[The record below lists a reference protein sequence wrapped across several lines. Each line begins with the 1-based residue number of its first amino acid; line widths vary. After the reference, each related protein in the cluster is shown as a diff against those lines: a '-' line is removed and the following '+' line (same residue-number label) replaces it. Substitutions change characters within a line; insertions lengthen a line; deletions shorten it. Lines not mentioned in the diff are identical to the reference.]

1 LKLLDHQ
8 DTRENQEETVTTAEM
23 VLKESLVFQAEME
36 KQAEMAK
43 TESQHP
49 LDHQD
54 VKDKR
59 ANQVLLVHLAEM
71 VREENKE
78 CTVNKENK
86 DSGAK
91 LDQWDHRVNKENLVS
106 GSKVTKVMLDDLDRM
121 EEQYPSKEKRV
132 TKDQEEKREAKECLD
147 QSGPN
152 VLLKTAHP
160 DLKVNPDLMDSPAA
174 QEKLVCQD
182 FRAETV
188 KTVFQDRMVPTEE
201 MESQDYPDPTEK
213 REKEEN
219 KEEMANVVVRENKAQ
234 QERMESVSLECQD
247 LAVRKE
253 PLARK
258 VTVESPA
265 QSLSKKANR
274 DHQVQL
280 VHLVKTEKTLTS
292 MMLNSDPDSRI
303 TSEKTPSDQAEREN
317 LVSVSKES
325 LVIQERRVK
334 EVSMAFQESTE
345 SMVQMV
351 KMEDQDHKDQPV
363 NRVNLVATVLTASLV
378 W

>member
-1 LKLLDHQ
+1 MLDHQ
-8 DTRENQEETVTTAEM
+8 DTRESQEETVTTAEM
-23 VLKESLVFQAEME
+23 VPKERLVFQAEME
-36 KQAEMAK
+36 KQAEMAR

-54 VKDKR
+54 AKDKR

-71 VREENKE
+71 AREESKE

-86 DSGAK
+86 DSGVK
-91 LDQWDHRVNKENLVS
+91 LDQWDHRVNKENPAS
-106 GSKVTKVMLDDLDRM
+106 GSKVTKEMLDDLDRM

-132 TKDQEEKREAKECLD
+132 TKDQEERREVKESLD
-147 QSGPN
+147 KSDPN
-152 VLLKTAHP
+152 VLLKMAHP

-182 FRAETV
+182 FPAEMV
-188 KTVFQDRMVPTEE
+188 RMVFQDRMVPAEE

-219 KEEMANVVVRENKAQ
+219 KEEMASAVVKENKAQ
-234 QERMESVSLECQD
+234 RERTESVSLECQD

-253 PLARK
+253 QLVRK
-258 VTVESPA
+258 VTVESPV

-274 DHQVQL
+274 DHQAQL
-280 VHLVKTEKTLTS
+280 VHLVKMEKTLTS

-317 LVSVSKES
+317 LVSVSRER

-334 EVSMAFQESTE
+334 EVSMAFQVSTE

-351 KMEDQDHKDQPV
+351 KMEDQDHKDQLV
-363 NRVNLVATVLTASLV
+363 NRVNLVAMVSMASLV